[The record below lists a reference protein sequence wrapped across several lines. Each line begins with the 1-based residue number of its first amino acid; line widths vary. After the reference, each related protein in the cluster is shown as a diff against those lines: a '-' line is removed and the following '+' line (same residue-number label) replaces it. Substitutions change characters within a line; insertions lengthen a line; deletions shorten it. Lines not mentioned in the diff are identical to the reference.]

1 MIKKTHIVFLS
12 FLCAALGGCG
22 SSRPLA
28 EKETSP
34 LTVVTATDLH
44 YLSPELTDYGTGFMR
59 MVGNG
64 DGKLTQYAP
73 EITDAFLEEVE
84 KLHPDALI

>member
-1 MIKKTHIVFLS
+1 MGAYMIKKTHIVFLS

-22 SSRPLA
+22 ISRPLA

-44 YLSPELTDYGTGFMR
+44 YFHRSLRTME
-59 MVGNG
+59 
-64 DGKLTQYAP
+64 
-73 EITDAFLEEVE
+73 
-84 KLHPDALI
+84 PDL